1 MKTIKF
7 TFKSNGDN
15 ITKTAV
21 ISDDLSTLSKSKKN
35 EATDINDDFKTDD
48 GIWIIFFEVSDHL
61 GYEVQLMLDS
71 NGNKTLKGLKAITWE
86 SEHGDLVITD
96 EQRVKI
102 TVK

>member
-35 EATDINDDFKTDD
+35 EATDIYDDFKKEDE
-48 GIWIIFFEVSDHL
+48 IWIIVFEVSDHL
-61 GYEVQLMLDS
+61 LYEVQLKLDV
-71 NGNKTLKGLKAITWE
+71 NGNKTLKGMKAITWE
-86 SEHGDLVITD
+86 SEHGELVITD

>member
-35 EATDINDDFKTDD
+35 EATDIYDDFKKEDE
-48 GIWIIFFEVSDHL
+48 IWIIVFEVSDHL
-61 GYEVQLMLDS
+61 LYEVQLKFDV
-71 NGNKTLKGLKAITWE
+71 NGNKTLKGMKAITWE
-86 SEHGDLVITD
+86 SEHGELVITD

>member
-1 MKTIKF
+1 MKTIKC
-7 TFKSNGDN
+7 TFKSNGEN

-35 EATDINDDFKTDD
+35 EATDIIDDFITEDE
-48 GIWIIFFEVSDHL
+48 IWIIFFEVSDHL
-61 GYEVQLMLDS
+61 GYEVQLKVDGD
-71 NGNKTLKGLKAITWE
+71 GNKTLKGLKAITWQ

-96 EQRVKI
+96 EQSVKI

>member
-35 EATDINDDFKTDD
+35 EATDIIDDSITEE

-61 GYEVQLMLDS
+61 LYEVQLKLDF

-86 SEHGDLVITD
+86 SEHGDSVITD